1 MVMRGLIIRSPRIEK
16 IIEGEKTWEIRGS
29 NTKTRGTI
37 ALIRSGSG
45 LVVGTCKLVDV
56 VGPLSPSGFK
66 RNAARHCVKVRAPGN
81 HLPYK
86 KTYAWVLS
94 DATPL
99 KKPRPYQH
107 PQGAAIWVNLPP
119 GVSRRVFASISRAA
133 VKKGC
138 RALSGWSN
146 RKISEGYVILSEAV
160 TSSKAISRSTGE
172 TILRYVSSAQES
184 AARSSRKI
192 TDSVAISLNA
202 ILASD
207 FSRSMEAWLGGVF
220 NEGMPSVYD
229 KAMDTVYNATHA
241 GGGHLHRLFDGSHS
255 LLGMWDKIG
264 DAKPDDTLLQEMI
277 GYTTALGKDLSSSVG
292 VPLFDLSKSSYDRAA
307 NALNQTFHVPMSWFS
322 DILHV
327 NATELIGTS
336 IGTIAVALHWNDKQV
351 EEFSRLA
358 GSLGISAIAAA
369 NPTLAVVTLATLA
382 KSYVDA
388 RQEAAF
394 GTFVKG
400 LAQGGVGTAAFL
412 ATAAAIGGPAWIGL
426 IAGTCMATVVHK
438 SMGTLQLIEIS
449 AFVERSMKRELPE
462 LGH

>member
-1 MVMRGLIIRSPRIEK
+1 MKGLMIRSPWIEK
-16 IIEGEKTWEIRGS
+16 ILEGEKTWEVRGS

-56 VGPLSPSGFK
+56 VGPLSPSEFK
-66 RNAARHCVKVRAPGN
+66 RNTPRHHVKVRNRGN

-94 DATPL
+94 DAISL
-99 KKPRPYQH
+99 KKPRPYKH
-107 PQGAAIWVNLPP
+107 PRGAAIWVKLSP
-119 GVSRRVFASISRAA
+119 GVSRKVFVSISRTAFR
-133 VKKGC
+133 KGC
-138 RALSGWSN
+138 RAISGWSN

-160 TSSKAISRSTGE
+160 TSSKAMSRSTGDAF
-172 TILRYVSSAQES
+172 LRYVYSAQES

-192 TDSVAISLNA
+192 TDNVAIFLNA

-207 FSRSMEAWLGGVF
+207 FSRAMEAWLGGVF
-220 NEGMPSVYD
+220 NEGIPSVYD
-229 KAMDTVYNATHA
+229 KAVDAVYNATHV

-255 LLGMWDKIG
+255 LWGMWDKVG

-277 GYTTALGKDLSSSVG
+277 GYATALGKDLSSSVG
-292 VPLFDLSKSSYDRAA
+292 VPLFDLSKSSYDQAA
-307 NALNQTFHVPMSWFS
+307 NALNQTFHVPISWFS

-336 IGTIAVALHWNDKQV
+336 IGTIAVALHWNKKQV
-351 EEFSRLA
+351 EEFSSLT

-369 NPTLAVVTLATLA
+369 NPTLAVITLATLA

-388 RQEAAF
+388 RQEATF
-394 GTFVKG
+394 GMFVKG
-400 LAQGGVGTAAFL
+400 LAQGGVGTGAFL
-412 ATAAAIGGPAWIGL
+412 ATASAIGGPVWIGL
-426 IAGTCMATVVHK
+426 IAGTCMAAVVHK
-438 SMGTLQLIEIS
+438 SMDAIQISEIRE
-449 AFVERSMKRELPE
+449 FVETSMKRVSPE
-462 LGH
+462 ARY